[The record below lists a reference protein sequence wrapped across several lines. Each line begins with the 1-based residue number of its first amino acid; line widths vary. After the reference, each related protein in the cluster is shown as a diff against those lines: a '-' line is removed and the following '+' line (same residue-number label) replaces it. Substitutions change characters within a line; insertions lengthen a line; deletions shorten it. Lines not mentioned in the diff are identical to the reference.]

1 MITYYGYTISPNQLE
16 TDEGFLICRN
26 VPIARTGTQEYLS
39 SELGLDGN
47 KVITVIRPEEEVFS
61 DATIASFEGKPV
73 TDDHPSDLVDNQ
85 TATIYSK
92 GHAQNVRRGTG
103 EWKDYLVADLFIQ
116 DESLIEKVQNGKRE
130 VSCGYAVDY
139 EDNGDGT
146 FTQRKIRGNHIAIVD
161 EGRAGHKAAIMDSNK
176 QVTEVTTERIPK
188 NMKNSIWS
196 LFGLAAE
203 GKKADEIT
211 QLALDSVEM
220 MAKDEA
226 PAESAPAEPKT
237 EETKDEDGDYKKKL
251 FEAIDGLTKRMDA
264 LEAKLPKEEVK
275 DEDPVEEALKAIE
288 EMAEAKAEEN
298 PEEKTIDEGVNSEEA
313 LVVPAEEM
321 DACKDACGKGE
332 DKAEETKATD
342 SAFYKNLVS
351 AIRPAIA
358 QIKDANERKAVVDAL
373 AKSLKEQKNDS
384 AKIMDA
390 MANAKKPASKTLNI
404 EELQAVYDNLNPH
417 TRKEIK

>member
-26 VPIARTGTQEYLS
+26 VPIARTGTQEYMA

-85 TATIYSK
+85 TATIFGK
-92 GHAQNVRRGTG
+92 GHAQNVRRGSG

-116 DESLIEKVQNGKRE
+116 DESLIEKIQNGKRE

-139 EDNGDGT
+139 DDNGDGT

-176 QVTEVTTERIPK
+176 NVTEVNLERTPK
-188 NMKNSIWS
+188 EMKNSIWS

-226 PAESAPAEPKT
+226 PAETKPEDPKP
-237 EETKDEDGDYKKKL
+237 EETKDEDYKEKL

-264 LEAKLPKEEVK
+264 LEAKLPKEEAK

-288 EMAEAKAEEN
+288 AMAEEKAEET
-298 PEEKTIDEGVNSEEA
+298 PAEPTGDEGVNSEEA
-313 LVVPAEEM
+313 HVVPAENM
-321 DACKDACGKGE
+321 DACGKDE
-332 DKAEETKATD
+332 DKAEETKAAD
-342 SAFYKNLVS
+342 SNYYKNLVS

-373 AKSLKEQKNDS
+373 TKSLKDQKNDS

-390 MANAKKPASKTLNI
+390 LSKAQKPTSKAPNI
-404 EELQAVYDNLNPH
+404 EELQAMYDNLNPH
-417 TRKEIK
+417 TRKENK

>member
-26 VPIARTGTQEYLS
+26 VPIARTGTQEYLA
-39 SELGLDGN
+39 SEIGLEGD
-47 KVITVIRPEEEVFS
+47 KIIKVIRPEEEVFS

-92 GHAQNVRRGTG
+92 GHAQNVRRGNG

-116 DESLIEKVQNGKRE
+116 DESLIEKVQRGKRE

-139 EDNGDGT
+139 IDNGDGT
-146 FTQRKIRGNHIAIVD
+146 FTQRNIRGNHIAIVD

-176 QVTEVTTERIPK
+176 ATKNNTERTPK
-188 NMKNSIWS
+188 EMKNSIWS

-226 PAESAPAEPKT
+226 PAESKEEPKEEAKA
-237 EETKDEDGDYKKKL
+237 EETKDEDYSKKL

-264 LEAKLPKEEVK
+264 LEARLPQPETK

-288 EMAEAKAEEN
+288 AMAEEKAEEA
-298 PEEKTIDEGVNSEEA
+298 PAEPTGDEGVNSEEA
-313 LVVPAEEM
+313 HVVPAENM
-321 DACKDACGKGE
+321 DACGKDE
-332 DKAEETKATD
+332 DKAEETKAAD

-373 AKSLKEQKNDS
+373 TQNLKAQKNDS

-390 MANAKKPASKTLNI
+390 MAKAQKPTSKAPNI
-404 EELQAVYDNLNPH
+404 EELQAMYDNLNPH
-417 TRKEIK
+417 TRKENK

>member
-26 VPIARTGTQEYLS
+26 VPIARTGTQEYMA

-85 TATIYSK
+85 TATIFGK
-92 GHAQNVRRGTG
+92 GHAQNVRRGSG

-116 DESLIEKVQNGKRE
+116 DESLIEKIQNGKRE

-139 EDNGDGT
+139 DDNGDGT

-176 QVTEVTTERIPK
+176 NVTEVNLERTPK
-188 NMKNSIWS
+188 EMKNSIWS

-226 PAESAPAEPKT
+226 PAEPAPAEPKA

-264 LEAKLPKEEVK
+264 LEAKLPKEEAK

-313 LVVPAEEM
+313 LVVPAENM
-321 DACKDACGKGE
+321 DACGKDE
-332 DKAEETKATD
+332 DKAEETKAAD

-373 AKSLKEQKNDS
+373 TKSLKDQKNDS

-390 MANAKKPASKTLNI
+390 LSKAQKPTSKAPNI
-404 EELQAVYDNLNPH
+404 EELQAMYDNLNPH
-417 TRKEIK
+417 TRKENK